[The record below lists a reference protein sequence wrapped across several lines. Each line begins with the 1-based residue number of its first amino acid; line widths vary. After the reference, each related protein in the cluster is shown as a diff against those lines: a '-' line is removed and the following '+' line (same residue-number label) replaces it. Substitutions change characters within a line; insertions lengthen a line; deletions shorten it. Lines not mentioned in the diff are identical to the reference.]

1 MTDIIK
7 KKKYIIESSKNK
19 KLYSISHEKTEKQ
32 KKFKKWCC
40 FKSKDERTTLVA
52 KKELVKLET
61 LSELDWYEN
70 YTHCLWFL
78 MKNWWWIYDA
88 AWTFTLCDKSHHT

>member
-32 KKFKKWCC
+32 KKFNKWCC

-52 KKELVKLET
+52 KKR
-61 LSELDWYEN
+61 N
-70 YTHCLWFL
+70 
-78 MKNWWWIYDA
+78 
-88 AWTFTLCDKSHHT
+88 